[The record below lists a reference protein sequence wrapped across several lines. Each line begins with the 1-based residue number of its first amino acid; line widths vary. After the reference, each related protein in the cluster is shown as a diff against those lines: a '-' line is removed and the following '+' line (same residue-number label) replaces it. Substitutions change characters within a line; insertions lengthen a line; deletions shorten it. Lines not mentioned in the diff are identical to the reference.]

1 MAFEVQELPDIIKL
15 ITLLRL
21 SEGVEVDKVM
31 IKRYIDKNCKG
42 YVCVEIRDVEKA
54 LNEMA
59 EEGLIINPNGKLKLT
74 ERGLKLGVEWKKL
87 LLKREPI
94 MEVIAGLA
102 DGSITGLVVVL
113 SAFLAGLTTSITT
126 FTAALSLT
134 SVAITNFSS
143 FLLGSK
149 TEDLADLLTL
159 KYLID
164 YSLSDIP
171 DKLERKK
178 SLDLVKHLFIILG
191 NERNK
196 SSIYSALLSGITTFL
211 SGVLPIITF
220 LTLPRPLNIII
231 SIGIV
236 IAIVGVFLVKYRAK
250 RAKKHWKVTLA
261 ETAVIVSVA
270 VLASLLIGRL

>member
-21 SEGVEVDKVM
+21 SEDGEVEKLV
-31 IKRYIDKNCKG
+31 IKRDIDKYCKG
-42 YVCVEIRDVEKA
+42 YTCVDIHDIEKA
-54 LNEMA
+54 LHEMT
-59 EEGLIINPNGKLKLT
+59 EEGLITNPNGKLKLT
-74 ERGLKLGVEWKKL
+74 ERGLKLSTEWKKL
-87 LLKREPI
+87 LLKKEPI

-102 DGSITGLVVVL
+102 DGSITGLVVIL
-113 SAFLAGLTTSITT
+113 SALVAGLTTSITT
-126 FTAALSLT
+126 FTAVLSLT

-143 FLLGSK
+143 FLLGGK
-149 TEDLADLLTL
+149 TEDIADLLTL

-171 DKLERKK
+171 DKLERKR
-178 SLDLVKHLFIILG
+178 SLDLVKHLFIILN

-196 SSIYSALLSGITTFL
+196 GSIYSALISGATTFF

-220 LTLPRPLNIII
+220 LTLPRPINIII

-236 IAIVGVFLVKYRAK
+236 SIIIGVFLVKYRAK
-250 RAKKHWKVTLA
+250 KTNRHWKITLA
-261 ETAVIVSVA
+261 ETAVIVFVA
-270 VLASLLIGRL
+270 ILASLLIGRL